1 MRQLCSAVDQAS
13 GGLQAP
19 WGWSLSRLRRE
30 FGWPESVLCSFDRYR
45 RSHGLQPC
53 IEVPDHV
60 LLPCDPGWPEVFA
73 KLERPPLSIQWR
85 GDRGLLS
92 LLSSQQAVAVVGTRR
107 PSSHGL
113 RMAECLVRALAQA
126 GWPVVSGLAEG
137 IDAAVH
143 RACLE
148 AGGQTIAVLGTPLHR
163 VYPSEHDQLQRAVAE
178 DGLLLTEFQDSE
190 RVTRSGFAR
199 RNRLL
204 AAVTRAVVV
213 VECPQNSGALRTAA
227 MARSMDIPVWVVPG
241 DALRDSTQ
249 GSNALLRSVAQPLIN
264 PQDLIQEIGPGP
276 CRSFPSVDTG
286 LTQQGG
292 STTACSPFQIR
303 LLKLLNDDF
312 SFDEMV
318 QSLQS
323 NPESVASELLKLE
336 LAGRVLAQPGLRWRR
351 L

>member
-13 GGLQAP
+13 GGLQVP

-178 DGLLLTEFQDSE
+178 DGLLLTEFRDSE
-190 RVTRSGFAR
+190 RVTRSGFREETDCLPLSQGLLLWSNVR
-199 RNRLL
+199 RTVERFVPLPWRVRWTSRSGL
-204 AAVTRAVVV
+204 FQVTLCVT
-213 VECPQNSGALRTAA
+213 QLREA
-227 MARSMDIPVWVVPG
+227 M
-241 DALRDSTQ
+241 L
-249 GSNALLRSVAQPLIN
+249 
-264 PQDLIQEIGPGP
+264 
-276 CRSFPSVDTG
+276 C
-286 LTQQGG
+286 
-292 STTACSPFQIR
+292 
-303 LLKLLNDDF
+303 
-312 SFDEMV
+312 FD
-318 QSLQS
+318 QSLS
-323 NPESVASELLKLE
+323 
-336 LAGRVLAQPGLRWRR
+336 R
-351 L
+351 